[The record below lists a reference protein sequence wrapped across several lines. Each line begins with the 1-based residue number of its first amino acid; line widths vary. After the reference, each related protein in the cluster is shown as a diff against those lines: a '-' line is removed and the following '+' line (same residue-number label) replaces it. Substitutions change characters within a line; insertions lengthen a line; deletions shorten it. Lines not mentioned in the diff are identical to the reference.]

1 MESVTIREAKE
12 LLKNCVAEYMEKDE
26 KGAYCLPQNKQRPV
40 YLLGAAG
47 IGKTEIAA
55 QAAREC
61 GVGFVGCSLNHYTRQ
76 SAAGMP
82 AIVTRE
88 YEGNSYQVTEYTM
101 SEILEMVYE
110 RKRAGEQEG
119 ILFVDEINCISETMW
134 PVMLQFLQNKS
145 FGSCRLPEGWMI
157 AAAGNPTEYNRS
169 ARDFDAVLCDRLRV
183 IRIRPDM
190 EAWMEYAEQLQMHS
204 MVLAFVKSHPALFYV
219 FEKSGKGQAIV
230 TPRAWEDLSNAL
242 LSGERLGHTV
252 TLPLVSQFLQ
262 HEQTAQSFYH
272 YYDMQRRVL
281 SREEEEAIFQGRA
294 DRKFCERVK
303 EAGLETRWAVVW
315 ALRGTLESRAA
326 KAAAILRKQE
336 LEEKEK
342 KLADGLLVQWRDALT
357 HFLEWIEETLGREG
371 EMESVLSGLCRN
383 LDTGYLL
390 AVGGNPLY
398 MRLCREMNLQT
409 RENET
414 SLRRQIRELEAKE
427 KNGNESGSQ
436 PDYPA
441 G

>member
-1 MESVTIREAKE
+1 
-12 LLKNCVAEYMEKDE
+12 
-26 KGAYCLPQNKQRPV
+26 
-40 YLLGAAG
+40 
-47 IGKTEIAA
+47 
-55 QAAREC
+55 
-61 GVGFVGCSLNHYTRQ
+61 
-76 SAAGMP
+76 
-82 AIVTRE
+82 
-88 YEGNSYQVTEYTM
+88 
-101 SEILEMVYE
+101 
-110 RKRAGEQEG
+110 
-119 ILFVDEINCISETMW
+119 
-134 PVMLQFLQNKS
+134 
-145 FGSCRLPEGWMI
+145 MI

-190 EAWMEYAEQLQMHS
+190 EAWMEYAEQLRMHS

>member
-1 MESVTIREAKE
+1 MESVTMREAKE

-61 GVGFVGCSLNHYTRQ
+61 GVGFVGCSLIIIPGRARRECRIY
-76 SAAGMP
+76 
-82 AIVTRE
+82 RE

-119 ILFVDEINCISETMW
+119 ILFVDEAINCISETMW

-190 EAWMEYAEQLQMHS
+190 EAWMEYAEQLRMHP

-294 DRKFCERVK
+294 DSKFCERVK

-315 ALRGTLESRAA
+315 ALRGLWSPGRQR
-326 KAAAILRKQE
+326 LRPFSE
-336 LEEKEK
+336 NRSWK
-342 KLADGLLVQWRDALT
+342 KKKRNWRTA
-357 HFLEWIEETLGREG
+357 FLSSGET
-371 EMESVLSGLCRN
+371 
-383 LDTGYLL
+383 
-390 AVGGNPLY
+390 P
-398 MRLCREMNLQT
+398 
-409 RENET
+409 
-414 SLRRQIRELEAKE
+414 
-427 KNGNESGSQ
+427 
-436 PDYPA
+436 
-441 G
+441 